1 MLRAVLAAFAAL
13 AMSACSYGSAVDIA
27 PFSERLDKPA
37 AAPGDYC
44 EVKGHT
50 APFTVVS
57 HEDCVPVIWD
67 QATRTYTMID
77 PDKKE
82 DSIQAA
88 VVSLGSG
95 AYAAQIEVKDDEH
108 DAPDRYQLHIL
119 LSKGNA
125 FTMLSA
131 LEDEPLKK
139 LAKRHR
145 QLGFKEDST
154 GRPYIAEG
162 SPGRIKAFLRDAAKE
177 SLRTMKKEDDDF
189 SIGILDRDG
198 APDHEASKAQTQD
211 IEAILKLAKS
221 MTPR

>member
-27 PFSERLDKPA
+27 PFSARLNKPA

-44 EVKGHT
+44 AAKGKA

-57 HEDCVPVIWD
+57 HEDCVPVTWD
-67 QATRTYTMID
+67 QATRTYTMVD
-77 PDKKE
+77 VENKE
-82 DSIQAA
+82 DSIQSAI
-88 VVSLGSG
+88 VSLGSG
-95 AYAAQIEVKDDEH
+95 VYAAQIEVKDDERET
-108 DAPDRYQLHIL
+108 PDRYQLQVL

-125 FTMLSA
+125 FAMLGA
-131 LEDEPLKK
+131 IEDEPLKK

-145 QLGFKEDST
+145 QLTFKEDST
-154 GRPYIAEG
+154 GRLYIAKG
-162 SPGRIKAFLRDAAKE
+162 SPDRIKAFLRDAAKE
-177 SLRTMKKEDDDF
+177 SLRAMKKEDEEL
-189 SIGILDRDG
+189 SVGILDKSG

>member
-1 MLRAVLAAFAAL
+1 MLRVVLAAFAAL
-13 AMSACSYGSAVDIA
+13 AMSACSYGSAVDLA
-27 PFSERLDKPA
+27 PFSARIDKPA
-37 AAPGDYC
+37 AAAGDYC
-44 EVKGHT
+44 EVKGQA

-67 QATRTYTMID
+67 QATRTYTMVD
-77 PDKKE
+77 PDDKE
-82 DSIQAA
+82 DSIQSA

-95 AYAAQIEVKDDEH
+95 VYAAQIDVKDDEH
-108 DAPDRYQLHIL
+108 ETPDRYQLHIL

-139 LAKRHR
+139 LAKRHK
-145 QLGFKEDST
+145 QLTFKEDST
-154 GRPYIAEG
+154 GRLYIVKG
-162 SPGRIKAFLRDAAKE
+162 SPDRIKAFLRDAAKE
-177 SLRTMKKEDDDF
+177 SLRAMKKEDEEF
-189 SIGILDRDG
+189 SIGILDKSG